1 LSQLPKKLNRRSP
14 LYVAVM
20 AGSLATA
27 GVAVATLAGCEG
39 GIKKAAEVPSAVAK
53 AAILVL
59 LVTHATLARLK
70 HATLALPNGL
80 ATLAAHATHATR
92 VLLTTKKLA

>member
-39 GIKKAAEVPSAVAK
+39 GIKKAAEVPSAVA
-53 AAILVL
+53 LQPMCCQGMQSL
-59 LVTHATLARLK
+59 RCMQPLRC
-70 HATLALPNGL
+70 
-80 ATLAAHATHATR
+80 
-92 VLLTTKKLA
+92 